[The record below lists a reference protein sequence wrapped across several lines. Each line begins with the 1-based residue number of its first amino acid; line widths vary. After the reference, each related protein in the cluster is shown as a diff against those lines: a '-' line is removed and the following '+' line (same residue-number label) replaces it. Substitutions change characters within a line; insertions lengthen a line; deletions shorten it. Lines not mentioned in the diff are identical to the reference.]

1 VAATHRLKRRRRR
14 TEDLSHTRAAPPFRE
29 LRISAWPEARYRARV
44 NAAKI
49 CAKPMNLDWYETP
62 RWYDIVFDA
71 DTVREADFLEE
82 MARKHASARPGRR
95 LRVLEP
101 ASGSGRLVAELAR
114 RGHAVTGF
122 DLSEAMLA
130 YARERLAKRGLS
142 ARLSKGDMADFA
154 FRGPFDLAHCLVS
167 TFKYLLDEQ
176 SARSHLECVARALA
190 PGGLYV
196 LGFHLSDYEQEGV
209 VRERWV
215 ETRRGVTVT
224 CNTQL
229 AAPDRRTRLEAV
241 RTRLAVAKK
250 SGDLRTETHWTFR
263 AYDARQARRLF
274 ASVPALELVALHDF
288 TYDAARTRSLSDDQL
303 DCVFVLR
310 RRL

>member
-1 VAATHRLKRRRRR
+1 MPRVTTAKT
-14 TEDLSHTRAAPPFRE
+14 
-29 LRISAWPEARYRARV
+29 LRI
-44 NAAKI
+44 
-49 CAKPMNLDWYETP
+49 DWYDTP
-62 RWYDIVFDA
+62 RWYDIVFDVGTA
-71 DTVREADFLEE
+71 READFLEE
-82 MARKHASARPGRR
+82 MAQKHGPARRARR

-114 RGHAVTGF
+114 RGHTVTGF
-122 DLSEAMLA
+122 DLSDAMLDF
-130 YARERLAKRGLS
+130 ARERLAQRGLS
-142 ARLSKGDMADFA
+142 ARLSKNDMADFA

-176 SARSHLECVARALA
+176 SARSHLECVASALV
-190 PGGLYV
+190 PGGIYV
-196 LGFHLSDYEQEGV
+196 LGFHLSDYAQEGV

-215 ETRRGVTVT
+215 ETRGGVTVT

-241 RTRLAVAKK
+241 RTRLAVAKD
-250 SGDLRTETHWTFR
+250 SGDLRTETHWKFR
-263 AYDARQARRLF
+263 AYDARQVRRLF

-288 TYDAARTRSLSDDQL
+288 TYDASRTRDLTDDQL

-310 RRL
+310 RRI